1 MNKERPNEP
10 SILINGVKLSEGQAM
25 SLRVSVEVF
34 ISYLME
40 DGLGDDEHGIAMKKS
55 YLERLGE
62 IRDLMFFK
70 REEEE

>member
-1 MNKERPNEP
+1 MTKERPNEP
-10 SILINGVKLSEGQAM
+10 SIFINGIKLFEAQAM
-25 SLRVSVEVF
+25 SLRVAVEVF
-34 ISYLME
+34 ISDLME

-70 REEEE
+70 REDEE